1 MNIGFYKRPLMG
13 TLFTTAYFIG
23 ILVSASTM
31 RYEIVGATFF
41 VGALAIFFSA
51 RNKHEVVVYVE
62 KKKEEEIQQT
72 IIASTQLDDEA
83 LKRAAHDPQL
93 ILNEIC
99 NTLGAGQGAIYIN
112 KEDRLDLAYGYAL
125 PDVQSSYKIGE
136 GLVGRVASE
145 KSSLYLDKLPEGY
158 ITVFS
163 GLGNTSPRR
172 LALIPITSGVIEI
185 ATFNDIN
192 ASTLKHIEE
201 SCSEILK

>member
-1 MNIGFYKRPLMG
+1 MNIGIYKRPLIA
-13 TLFTTAYFIG
+13 TLFTTLYFIG
-23 ILVSASTM
+23 ILVSASSLK
-31 RYEIVGATFF
+31 YEIVSATFF

-51 RNKHEVVVYVE
+51 RARQEVVVYLE
-62 KKKEEEIQQT
+62 KKKEEVVQNT
-72 IIASTQLDDEA
+72 VVKDTQLDDEA
-83 LKRAAHDPQL
+83 LQRVANNPQL
-93 ILNEIC
+93 MLNEIC
-99 NTLGAGQGAIYIN
+99 NRLGAGQGAIYIN

-125 PDVQSSYKIGE
+125 PDVQASYKIGE

-145 KSSLYLDKLPEGY
+145 KTPLYLDELPEGY

-172 LALIPITSGVIEI
+172 LALIPINSGVIEI